1 MNQNKYKMK
10 KLLIAIIA
18 LNLGFFTSCKDEEKN
33 EKEEVTVM
41 NEVTQEV
48 SDVELNDVAMIEAT
62 FGVRG
67 NCGMCKSTIEKAAK
81 SVDGVE
87 KANWDVDNKIISVT
101 YNNDKTT
108 TDAVQ
113 KAIAASGYDTSDFKG
128 DDVAYKSNAKCC
140 QYDRS
145 MEIK

>member
-1 MNQNKYKMK
+1 MK
-10 KLLIAIIA
+10 KLIIAIIA
-18 LNLGFFTSCKDEEKN
+18 LNLCFLTSCKTEPKN
-33 EKEEVTVM
+33 DKEEVTVM
-41 NEVTQEV
+41 NEVAQEV
-48 SDVELNDVAMIEAT
+48 SDVELNDVAVIEAT

-81 SVDGVE
+81 SVDGVK
-87 KANWDVDNKIISVT
+87 KANWDVDSKVITVS
-101 YNNDKTT
+101 YNNDKTN